1 MKEYETKVHIHI
13 EVILYLLQD
22 GNRNVEEEIPR
33 RGIEAHW
40 LQRNKI
46 ERILKKARELERQ
59 IAVVEPY
66 SHTQLRHQTRMR
78 PGYSLGY
85 RIVLL
90 EFARGRHRPHTPVLS
105 CCSKQ
110 LWELL
115 AAFARRERT
124 QYFVRL
130 VWAVT

>member
-1 MKEYETKVHIHI
+1 M
-13 EVILYLLQD
+13 
-22 GNRNVEEEIPR
+22 EEEIPR

-66 SHTQLRHQTRMR
+66 SHIQLRHQTRMR

-85 RIVLL
+85 QFDLL
-90 EFARGRHRPHTPVLS
+90 EFARGRPLPHIPDLS
-105 CCSKQ
+105 FCSKQ
-110 LWELL
+110 LWEFL
-115 AAFARRERT
+115 AASARREQT